1 MENEQ
6 NVPEKTKKIYKK
18 KIITP
23 EKKNE
28 DGSTTPEV
36 IEDKFFNDPTCN
48 NENMEYTT
56 LDDNTKTGY
65 EVINC
70 PQEGGRRRRKSK
82 KSKKAKKT
90 KKAKKSKKTKKSRK
104 H

>member
-1 MENEQ
+1 ME
-6 NVPEKTKKIYKK
+6 IYKK

-28 DGSTTPEV
+28 DGSTLTPEV
-36 IEDKFFNDPTCN
+36 IEEKFFNDPTCN
-48 NENMEYTT
+48 NENVEYTK
-56 LDDNTKTGY
+56 LDDNDKSGY
-65 EVINC
+65 KVIDC